1 VDPTSVRLDVADP
14 GSLPPAQAGREVS
27 LSSAGTTLPAAQV
40 CCSPQMHRECLRKW
54 LNFM

>member
-1 VDPTSVRLDVADP
+1 MRLDVADP